1 MRKNLLWMLAAIL
14 FCGAMT
20 TSCGDDD
27 DDKKGGDQPTTDKS
41 IVGMN
46 VAYRVGFLDGY
57 DTLTDYTIT
66 VTYTDENGKD
76 KTETINNNFKKDVKI
91 LATKSTVGSFIVKC
105 TPTNSSK
112 EKHDLGVAVAIY
124 AYPVYANGNIVKDSD
139 KSFEDDRQM
148 AFKGR
153 NGSSYKEFTYST
165 KFQLKDNKVKEIPM

>member
-27 DDKKGGDQPTTDKS
+27 DDKKGGDQPTTDKT
-41 IVGMN
+41 IVGMY
-46 VAYRVGFLDGY
+46 ACYRVGLLDGY

-66 VTYTDENGKD
+66 VTYTDENGKEQ
-76 KTETINNNFKKDVKI
+76 TETINKNFSKDVKI

-112 EKHDLGVAVAIY
+112 ETHDLGVNLGIY
-124 AYPVYANGNIVKDSD
+124 VYPMYANGDTVEDSD
-139 KSFEDDRQM
+139 KSYEETRQM

-153 NGSSYKEFTYST
+153 SASSYKEFTHSR